1 MNLRKIRRDCAID
14 WLTITYE
21 ELEAH
26 ECAACDQ
33 GLARADSGTDSW
45 AKNGAILAPARQR
58 CAKAP
63 ARQRCAKAPAP
74 AKRHLLDALPVRIGV
89 FVLIFLSPI
98 VVEALLRAANIISP
112 LW

>member
-14 WLTITYE
+14 WMTITYE

-45 AKNGAILAPARQR
+45 TKER
-58 CAKAP
+58 CDS
-63 ARQRCAKAPAP
+63 RR
-74 AKRHLLDALPVRIGV
+74 LLDALPVRIGV

-98 VVEALLRAANIISP
+98 VVEALLRAANIVSGV
-112 LW
+112 W